1 MSGRL
6 EGKKIVVTAAGQG
19 IGKATAIAFNKEDFE
34 AIYTKIALIIKF
46 FW

>member
-19 IGKATAIAFNKEDFE
+19 IGKATALS
-34 AIYTKIALIIKF
+34 LIHI
-46 FW
+46 